1 MFSRLLRQERK
12 VPPGRGP
19 RTLIIAPTR
28 ELAIQIKDEADLLG
42 RHCGMKI
49 HAVYGG
55 VDYVKQLD
63 GIKAGVDVLIGTPGR
78 LIDYFKQKAYH
89 LDGLE
94 VLVIDEADRMF
105 DMGFIDDIRFLARRM
120 SSADERQSYLYSATL
135 SQRVLELAFEYMNEV
150 ERIAVSEEKVTADN
164 ITQIVYHVGV
174 EEKLSALLGLL
185 EREEP
190 SRALVFVNTRG
201 AASMIA
207 ERLCDHGH
215 KAGALA
221 GDIDQRKRMRLLS
234 GFKDGEFT
242 IMVATD
248 VASRGLH
255 IEQVSHVFNY
265 DLPQDPEDYVHRIGR
280 TARAGAS
287 GMAVSLACE
296 RYVYSLDAIEEFI
309 ESKIPHDFPEPE
321 LLAIKPKPWSGRH
334 KRRQPPGD
342 RGGGRPGERRSGGRG
357 QGPRRSSSGSGPARG
372 GERSESAGQSA
383 QGGQGGQGAKG
394 AQSAKQ
400 ADASPGP
407 ASDDK
412 PAGKKRRRRRR
423 GGKKTEPSTAAPE

>member
-1 MFSRLLRQERK
+1 MFSRLVRETPK
-12 VPPGRGP
+12 APPGRGP

-28 ELAIQIKDEADLLG
+28 ELVIQIKEEADLLG

-63 GIKAGVDVLIGTPGR
+63 GIKAGVDVLVGTPGR

-94 VLVIDEADRMF
+94 VLIIDEADRMF

-120 SSADERQSYLYSATL
+120 SLPDQRQSYLYSATL
-135 SQRVLELAFEYMNEV
+135 SQRVLELAFEHMNEV
-150 ERIAVSEEKVTADN
+150 ERIAVSEDKVTADN

-174 EEKLSALLGLL
+174 EEKLAVLLGLL
-185 EREEP
+185 EREKP

-221 GDIDQRKRMRLLS
+221 GDIDQRKRLKLLH
-234 GFKDGEFT
+234 GFKDGEYT

-309 ESKIPHDFPEPE
+309 DSKIPHEFPEPE
-321 LLAIKPKPWSGRH
+321 LLAIRPKPWSGRH

-342 RGGGRPGERRSGGRG
+342 RGGRPGERRAGGRG
-357 QGPRRSSSGSGPARG
+357 QGPRRSSTSNGPARG
-372 GERSESAGQSA
+372 GERSDTEA
-383 QGGQGGQGAKG
+383 QGARGGAE
-394 AQSAKQ
+394 
-400 ADASPGP
+400 ASPGP
-407 ASDDK
+407 ASADK
-412 PAGKKRRRRRR
+412 PASKKRRRRRR
-423 GGKKTEPSTAAPE
+423 GGKHAGPTTAAPE